1 MISVFDQE
9 DLARAKKLAVS
20 CDPIPYRMTVEISR
34 NGIDCSGFMS
44 LLANSL
50 RGLTNPWVRLFSTG
64 TIANKVSAN
73 QLPFIYVGLGDSN
86 DFNMGVIY
94 PWESSSGIGH
104 MAGTLAGFNVE
115 ARGGYGVVLGS
126 AARGATNPLFRH
138 HFHMKI
144 ASPVYPTWPGR
155 YLKKGMSGD
164 DVRTYQVQMNKR
176 GWPIT
181 PTGGFG
187 DYTDQMTRSF
197 QREKGLTVDGV
208 VGPATWKCAF
218 TCPVT

>member
-1 MISVFDQE
+1 MVYVYNSD
-9 DLARAKKLAVS
+9 DLARAKALAVS

-34 NGIDCSGFMS
+34 QGIDCSGFMS

-50 RGLTNPWVRLFSTG
+50 RGLNNPWVRLFATG
-64 TIANKVSAN
+64 TIAYRVSSG
-73 QLPFIYVGLGDSN
+73 QLPFLYTGKGDSD
-86 DFNMGVIY
+86 DFNLGVIY

-126 AARGATNPLFRH
+126 SARGAGNPLFRH
-138 HFHMKI
+138 HYHMKI
-144 ASPVYPTWPGR
+144 AGTSWPAWPGR
-155 YLKKGMSGD
+155 YLKRGMSGD
-164 DVRTYQVQMNKR
+164 DVRTYQAQMNRR
-176 GWPIT
+176 GWPIA

-187 DYTDQMTRSF
+187 AGTDAMTRTF
-197 QREKGLTVDGV
+197 QKEKGLVVDGV